1 MLPSTSQIDQMLGIG
16 QGNFSSTP
24 VHLAPSYAWGNGSL
38 PSFTHPEPTSM
49 SAVPI
54 AYAVED
60 IRTLERIEFGLG
72 RFAPALLPASHQQ
85 GTVRSLEYLL
95 RPEKVE
101 PQVVVCGQEE
111 VDALTQVIEGNLPRS
126 QVLPYKPILEGS
138 LAQRIFSIEHDPR
151 FDKDYSL
158 RCYTALTKYPP
169 YEVLKPPCLSDTE
182 NHPWQWV
189 VALAND
195 LEDEEIINL
204 QLLVTPCPSEF
215 NNILCILRDRVE
227 FLANPKYDVYR
238 NRADPRINDEV
249 KGMTPGKL
257 FFCSLRMVAI
267 LKKTKSVALGNRLHE
282 ALEAF
287 SYGLSEFK
295 VVSKE
300 TYLSAGNSLQ
310 PLYQSLV
317 KRQANYEGFVLTE
330 EEMGLLFPLPNLH
343 MLLGTN
349 TPMPVVMSERISRLP
364 PPKDSF
370 LLGLNP
376 PDDRCLWVDQKETV
390 PGIFFVGAPGVG
402 KTTGMLDLL
411 RQHSSLEHGMF
422 ICLPH
427 SSLHQI
433 LGAIGKEQYE
443 RCVIIDSM
451 PPDGKPVGLNLFEG
465 NDEIVISEFVN
476 IVKRF
481 AESTSSSP
489 FGSQME
495 ELLWY
500 TIKLVAGHGGTIA
513 HVHEAVA
520 NEKYR
525 GQLMEGVSERNL
537 KTYFTQ
543 TLPDRRRFG
552 RESNTSVTNRL
563 SFLLESR
570 TRNLFCQPTST
581 VSIRELI
588 ENDRIIIL
596 DLKEGRLGSLISSV
610 LAGPLLLLINA
621 EVMRRSVERG
631 AQRPFANFTDECSW
645 YYTEGITDILSRGR
659 VFGCRTIAGA
669 QYLNQFSNN
678 IFAALM
684 SCLPVKIAYRISGK
698 DAQLM
703 QREMNVSEHALVQ
716 TPNYHAYCRL
726 GENTYYIKGHPPL
739 AQASDDDVM
748 RVREQTSSEF
758 GGTPVSLDDD
768 HYFNQ
773 ILPKRQRQVPKK
785 TSRKLPFTQR
795 SEK

>member
-1 MLPSTSQIDQMLGIG
+1 M
-16 QGNFSSTP
+16 
-24 VHLAPSYAWGNGSL
+24 Y
-38 PSFTHPEPTSM
+38 
-49 SAVPI
+49 AVPI
-54 AYAVED
+54 AYGVKD
-60 IRTLERIEFGLG
+60 IRILEKEEPGL
-72 RFAPALLPASHQQ
+72 AQYVSTLLPASHQQ
-85 GTVRSLEYLL
+85 GIVRSLEYVLT
-95 RPEKVE
+95 PGQVY
-101 PQVVVCGQEE
+101 PQVVVSKQEE
-111 VDALTQVIEGNLPRS
+111 VRALTQMIEGVLLCSQTLP
-126 QVLPYKPILEGS
+126 PTPILEGP
-138 LAQRIFSIEHDPR
+138 LAQRISSIEHDPMFGR
-151 FDKDYSL
+151 DYSL
-158 RCYTALTKYPP
+158 RCYSALVENPP
-169 YEVLKPPCLSDTE
+169 YEVLMPPCPSNAL

-189 VALAND
+189 VALANE
-195 LEDEEIINL
+195 LEDEELINL
-204 QLLVTPCPSEF
+204 QLLVTPCPSDF
-215 NNILCILRDRVE
+215 NEMLCILRDRVQY
-227 FLANPKYDVYR
+227 LANPKYDVYR
-238 NRADPRINDEV
+238 NRADPRIDDEV

-257 FFCSLRMVAI
+257 FFCGLRVVSI
-267 LKKTKSVALGNRLHE
+267 LKKTKSASLGEKLHE
-282 ALEAF
+282 ALENF
-287 SYGLSEFK
+287 YYGPSKFK
-295 VVSKE
+295 VIG
-300 TYLSAGNSLQ
+300 AGASLNTGINPQ
-310 PLYQSLV
+310 ILHQSLV
-317 KRQANYEGFVLTE
+317 MRQAHNEGFVLTE
-330 EEMGLLFPLPNLH
+330 KEVGLLFPLPNQQ
-343 MLLGTN
+343 MLLDTEA
-349 TPMPVVMSERISRLP
+349 PMPAVRGECIARLP

-411 RQHSSLEHGMF
+411 RQHSSLGHGMF

-451 PPDGKPVGLNLFEG
+451 PADDKPVGLNLFEG

-525 GQLMEGVSERNL
+525 AQLIEGVSDRNL

-570 TRNLFCQPTST
+570 TRNLFCQPTPT
-581 VSIRELI
+581 VSIKELI

-596 DLKEGRLGSLISSV
+596 DLKEGRLGNLISSV

-621 EVMRRSVERG
+621 EVMRRSIEKG

-645 YYTEGITDILSRGR
+645 YFTEGITDILSRGR

-669 QYLNQFSNN
+669 QYLNQFSPK

-703 QREMNVSEHALVQ
+703 QREMNVSENAFVQ

-768 HYFNQ
+768 HYFNR
-773 ILPKRQRQVPKK
+773 ILPDKKRPTPKK
-785 TSRKLPFTQR
+785 MSRKLPFTQR
-795 SEK
+795 RSER